1 MSSYTFVKTA
11 FLSTLTLIFLLLSA
25 TLSDVDQDSALP
37 YRAEINV
44 VQPHVFNYMKKGDK
58 VVMKAVNSC
67 FFFPRKRN
75 TQTLGRTHFIILCY
89 NQRETACL
97 PAL

>member
-11 FLSTLTLIFLLLSA
+11 FLSTLTLRFLLLSA

-44 VQPHVFNYMKKGDK
+44 VQPHVFNYMKKCDK
-58 VVMKAVNSC
+58 VVMKAVNSL
-67 FFFPRKRN
+67 FFFFSEKEKYPDTWQN
-75 TQTLGRTHFIILCY
+75 TFYHPVL
-89 NQRETACL
+89 
-97 PAL
+97 

>member
-44 VQPHVFNYMKKGDK
+44 GQPHVFNYMKKGDK
-58 VVMKAVNSC
+58 VEMKAVNSC
-67 FFFPRKRN
+67 FFFSEKEKYPDTWQN
-75 TQTLGRTHFIILCY
+75 TFYHPVL
-89 NQRETACL
+89 
-97 PAL
+97 